1 MLVLTRKPGEK
12 LVLGNAIVVAV
23 VAVTGN
29 QVRVSIEAPADVRIL
44 RGELAGRRGDGA
56 RLPAAG

>member
-12 LVLGNAIVVAV
+12 LVIGNAIAVAV

-29 QVRVSIEAPADVRIL
+29 QVRVSIEAPADVRVL
-44 RGELAGRRGDGA
+44 RGELAGRRGGGSH
-56 RLPAAG
+56 LPAAG